1 MCFFQSFSKQLIL
14 SILKGHEKCLIKMFT
29 FMLLT
34 EQEVKF
40 YRKRASG
47 MELLIVTDAF
57 RASCLRKIPIVGR
70 FRFTLTSYKLQAYT

>member
-1 MCFFQSFSKQLIL
+1 
-14 SILKGHEKCLIKMFT
+14 
-29 FMLLT
+29 MLLT

>member
-1 MCFFQSFSKQLIL
+1 
-14 SILKGHEKCLIKMFT
+14 MFT
-29 FMLLT
+29 FILLT

-57 RASCLRKIPIVGR
+57 RAMSRKISIVGDSD
-70 FRFTLTSYKLQAYT
+70 LS